1 MFKCAARTDSL
12 PEQSPFISFLL
23 CSETLY
29 KVSVLFVSSSSL
41 PLRVLGK
48 ALKFWRYISWIYVT
62 KSTHD
67 IVGLGKV
74 ASQERR
80 KRFSVSLVLYRN
92 TDNLSS
98 NRLCDVHVAASD
110 YSRKM
115 NHYMALIT
123 LKVSQTEQE
132 IQEHNPSFESRL
144 GFLFCKL
151 KAQQPYSCPDWLLQL
166 LGPLSPSWSPADCNQ
181 TLLRWSVARSQ
192 GLGAKTCK

>member
-132 IQEHNPSFESRL
+132 IQEHNPSFESRRL
-144 GFLFCKL
+144 FVLQIKSAAAIFLSRLTSPTSRPPF
-151 KAQQPYSCPDWLLQL
+151 ALLISRGLQSNAA
-166 LGPLSPSWSPADCNQ
+166 PLICGS
-181 TLLRWSVARSQ
+181 
-192 GLGAKTCK
+192 

>member
-48 ALKFWRYISWIYVT
+48 ALKFLRYISWIYVT

-74 ASQERR
+74 ASQSAENT
-80 KRFSVSLVLYRN
+80 SLVSLVLYRN
-92 TDNLSS
+92 TDNLAS
-98 NRLCDVHVAASD
+98 NCVTCMLLHLIILEKLTITWHWLLSK
-110 YSRKM
+110 YHKQNRKYR
-115 NHYMALIT
+115 NTTHHLI
-123 LKVSQTEQE
+123 LV
-132 IQEHNPSFESRL
+132 

-166 LGPLSPSWSPADCNQ
+166 LGPLSGG
-181 TLLRWSVARSQ
+181 SVGRSQ